1 MTAAPFTV
9 HGACKGHSE
18 PSFPNPCV
26 HELADSSS
34 RVNARVHQGRGLAE
48 RAGAPSAALW
58 ALAGLTGIQESH
70 PHPPSGWRGFQ
81 LVIREGIAPR
91 ATFPG

>member
-48 RAGAPSAALW
+48 RAGAP
-58 ALAGLTGIQESH
+58 
-70 PHPPSGWRGFQ
+70 PSGWRGFQ
-81 LVIREGIAPR
+81 LVIREGMAPR

>member
-34 RVNARVHQGRGLAE
+34 RVNQGRGLAE

-58 ALAGLTGIQESH
+58 ALAGLIGIQESH
-70 PHPPSGWRGFQ
+70 PHPPAGWRGFQ
-81 LVIREGIAPR
+81 LVIREGMAPC